1 MWKIDGKEVN
11 VPVSS
16 DKKKV
21 IDFECE
27 IKQQTILNKI
37 NIVEAMISDL
47 INDVINVS
55 QKIKCE
61 SCHKLFANL
70 ESLKRHIRKFHEP
83 VIKEKKVYTC
93 AVCQKA

>member
-27 IKQQTILNKI
+27 IKPSS
-37 NIVEAMISDL
+37 IS
-47 INDVINVS
+47 S
-55 QKIKCE
+55 
-61 SCHKLFANL
+61 
-70 ESLKRHIRKFHEP
+70 
-83 VIKEKKVYTC
+83 Y
-93 AVCQKA
+93 

>member
-55 QKIKCE
+55 QKIKCL
-61 SCHKLFANL
+61 CLL
-70 ESLKRHIRKFHEP
+70 
-83 VIKEKKVYTC
+83 V
-93 AVCQKA
+93 

>member
-47 INDVINVS
+47 INDVI
-55 QKIKCE
+55 K
-61 SCHKLFANL
+61 AGYNL
-70 ESLKRHIRKFHEP
+70 DPGYS
-83 VIKEKKVYTC
+83 TT
-93 AVCQKA
+93 